1 MRVLLATT
9 ANNGHF
15 GPMVPFADACLRAG
29 HDVLVAAPESFAGM
43 VERAGH
49 RHWPCPDV
57 DPAERAALHAKFLA
71 AEPEKRNETMV
82 TLGAEL
88 SARSIMPGMLAALD
102 KWRPDVVLR
111 EIGELGSAI
120 AAELHGLPHVQMLIG
135 LDKFVDFT
143 LPLAAQALVPYRESL
158 GLPGDPD
165 GENLHR
171 APSFSLLPPS
181 LEMQRAQPGPQV
193 HRFRMPAASSDPL
206 PRWWANNDTPLV
218 YATFG
223 TVAAGV
229 PFAAAA
235 FHTVVEALA
244 DLPVRVLVTIGDSG
258 DPSAWP
264 ALPPN
269 VHVERWVPQ
278 QDVLTHAAAM
288 VCHGGTGTVLGGLAA
303 GVPMVVVPQ
312 FADQPDNAERVAAT
326 GAGISVG
333 SGDTAPA
340 TAEEL
345 RAAVTAVLTEP
356 SYRKSAGAMAEE
368 IAALPPVDEAV
379 SFLEQLTSAGHRPD
393 PGN

>member
-15 GPMVPFADACLRAG
+15 GPMLPFAGACLRAG
-29 HDVLVAAPESFAGM
+29 HDVLVAAPQSFAGT
-43 VERAGH
+43 VERAGL

-57 DPAERAALHAKFLA
+57 DPDEWAALHAKFLA
-71 AEPEKRNETMV
+71 AGPEKRNETMV

-88 SARSIMPGMLAALD
+88 GARSIMPGMLAALD
-102 KWRPDVVLR
+102 EWQPDVILR
-111 EIGELGSAI
+111 EIGELGSAV
-120 AAELHGLPHVQMLIG
+120 AAELRGLPHVQMLIG

-143 LPLAAQALVPYRESL
+143 LPLAARALVAYRESL

-171 APSFSLLPPS
+171 ASSFSLLPPS
-181 LEMQRAQPGPQV
+181 LEVPRAEAGPEV
-193 HRFRMPAASSDPL
+193 HRFRVSAAGSAPL
-206 PRWWANNDTPLV
+206 RDWWANDDAPLV

-235 FHTVVEALA
+235 FRTVVEALA
-244 DLPVRVLVTIGDSG
+244 ELPVRVLVTVGDSG
-258 DPSAWP
+258 DPSTWT

-278 QDVLTHAAAM
+278 QDVLVHAAAM
-288 VCHGGTGTVLGGLAA
+288 VCHGGTGTMLGGLAA

-312 FADQPDNAERVAAT
+312 FADQPDNAERVAAV
-326 GAGISVG
+326 GAGIGVG
-333 SGDTAPA
+333 GGEAAPA
-340 TAEEL
+340 TAEEV
-345 RAAVTAVLTEP
+345 RAAVTRVLTEP
-356 SYRKSAGAMAEE
+356 SYRKAADAMAEE
-368 IAALPPVDEAV
+368 IAALAPVDEAV
-379 SFLEQLTSAGHRPD
+379 GFLAKLTGTDR
-393 PGN
+393 

>member
-15 GPMVPFADACLRAG
+15 GPMLPFAGACLRAG
-29 HDVLVAAPESFAGM
+29 HDVLVAAPESFAAT

-49 RHWPCPDV
+49 RLWPCPDI
-57 DPAERAALHAKFLA
+57 DPDEWAALHAKFLA

-82 TLGAEL
+82 MLGAEL
-88 SARSIMPGMLAALD
+88 AARSIMPGMLAALD
-102 KWRPDVVLR
+102 EWRPDIILR

-120 AAELHGLPHVQMLIG
+120 AAELREVPHVQMLIG

-143 LPLAAQALVPYRESL
+143 LPLAARALVAYRESL

-165 GENLHR
+165 GENLYR
-171 APSFSLLPPS
+171 ASSFSLLPPS
-181 LEMQRAQPGPQV
+181 LEVPRVEAGPEV
-193 HRFRMPAASSDPL
+193 HRFRVPAASSAPL
-206 PRWWANNDTPLV
+206 PDWWANDDAPLV

-235 FHTVVEALA
+235 FRTVVEALA
-244 DLPVRVLVTIGDSG
+244 ELPVRVLVTVGDSG
-258 DPSAWP
+258 DPATWP

-278 QDVLTHAAAM
+278 QDVLVHAAAM

-312 FADQPDNAERVAAT
+312 FADQPDNAERVAAV
-326 GAGISVG
+326 GAGIGVG
-333 SGDTAPA
+333 GGEAAPA

-345 RAAVTAVLTEP
+345 QAAVTRVLTEP
-356 SYRKSAGAMAEE
+356 SYRKAAGAMADE

-379 SFLEQLTSAGHRPD
+379 SFLAKLTGADR
-393 PGN
+393 

>member
-15 GPMVPFADACLRAG
+15 GPMVPFADACLQAG
-29 HDVLVAAPESFAGM
+29 HDVLVAAPESFAGV

-57 DPAERAALHAKFLA
+57 DPGERASLHAKFLA

-88 SARSIMPGMLAALD
+88 AARSIMPGVLAALD
-102 KWRPDVVLR
+102 EWRPDVVLR

-120 AAELHGLPHVQMLIG
+120 AAELRGVPQVQMLIG

-143 LPLAAQALVPYRESL
+143 LPLAARALVTYRESL
-158 GLPGDPD
+158 GLPGDPE

-181 LEMQRAQPGPQV
+181 LEVPRTQAGPEV
-193 HRFRMPAASSDPL
+193 HRFRVPAAAGTPL
-206 PRWWANNDTPLV
+206 PGWWANDDAPLV

-235 FHTVVEALA
+235 FRTVVEALA
-244 DLPVRVLVTIGDSG
+244 ELPVRVLATVGDSG
-258 DPSAWP
+258 DPSAWS

-278 QDVLTHAAAM
+278 QDVLAHAAAM

-312 FADQPDNAERVAAT
+312 FADQPDNAERVAAV
-326 GAGISVG
+326 GAGIGVG
-333 SGDTAPA
+333 GGETAPA
-340 TAEEL
+340 TAEEV
-345 RAAVTAVLTEP
+345 RAAVTDVLTEP
-356 SYRKSAGAMAEE
+356 SYRKAARAMADE
-368 IAALPPVDEAV
+368 IAALPPVDDAIG
-379 SFLEQLTSAGHRPD
+379 FLAKLALE
-393 PGN
+393 

>member
-15 GPMVPFADACLRAG
+15 GPMLPIAGACLRAG
-29 HDVLVAAPESFAGM
+29 HDVLVAAPQSFAGT

-57 DPAERAALHAKFLA
+57 DPDERAALHAKFLA

-88 SARSIMPGMLAALD
+88 AARSIMPGMLAALD
-102 KWRPDVVLR
+102 EWRPDVILR

-120 AAELHGLPHVQMLIG
+120 AAELRGVPHVQMLIG

-143 LPLAAQALVPYRESL
+143 LPLAARALVAYRESL

-181 LEMQRAQPGPQV
+181 LEVPRAEAGPEV
-193 HRFRMPAASSDPL
+193 HRFRVPAAAGSAPL
-206 PRWWANNDTPLV
+206 RDWWANDDAPLV

-235 FHTVVEALA
+235 FRTVVEALA
-244 DLPVRVLVTIGDSG
+244 ELPVRVLVTVGDSG
-258 DPSAWP
+258 DPSTWS

-278 QDVLTHAAAM
+278 QDVLVHAAAM

-312 FADQPDNAERVAAT
+312 FADQPDNAERVAAVS
-326 GAGISVG
+326 AGIGVG
-333 SGDTAPA
+333 DGEAAPA

-345 RAAVTAVLTEP
+345 QAAVTRVLNEP
-356 SYRKSAGAMAEE
+356 SYRKAAGVMAEE

-379 SFLEQLTSAGHRPD
+379 SFLAKLTDADRG
-393 PGN
+393 

>member
-15 GPMVPFADACLRAG
+15 GPMLPFAGACQRAG
-29 HDVLVAAPESFAGM
+29 HDVLVAAPESFAGA

-49 RHWPCPDV
+49 RHWTCPDI
-57 DPAERAALHAKFLA
+57 DPNERAAVHAKFLA
-71 AEPEKRNETMV
+71 AEPEKRNEIMV

-88 SARSIMPGMLAALD
+88 AARSIMPGMLAAID
-102 KWRPDVVLR
+102 EWRPDVILR

-120 AAELHGLPHVQMLIG
+120 AGELRGVPCVQMLIG

-143 LPLAAQALVPYRESL
+143 LPLAARALVGYRTSL
-158 GLPGDPD
+158 GLAPDPD
-165 GENLHR
+165 GANLYR

-181 LEMQRAQPGPQV
+181 LEVPRAEVGPEV
-193 HRFRMPAASSDPL
+193 HRFRVPVADSAPL
-206 PRWWANNDTPLV
+206 PAWWVGDEAPLV

-235 FHTVVEALA
+235 FNTVVESLA
-244 DLPVRVLVTIGDSG
+244 DLPVRLLVTVGDGG
-258 DPSAWP
+258 DPSAWS

-278 QDVLTHAAAM
+278 QDVLANAAAM
-288 VCHGGTGTVLGGLAA
+288 VCHGGTGTVLGGLTA

-312 FADQPDNAERVAAT
+312 FADQPDNAERVAAI
-326 GAGISVG
+326 GAGIG
-333 SGDTAPA
+333 IGAGEAAPVR
-340 TAEEL
+340 AEEV
-345 RAAVTAVLTEP
+345 RAAVHSVLTEP
-356 SYRKSAGAMAEE
+356 SYRAAAGAIAKE

-379 SFLEQLTSAGHRPD
+379 GFLAQLTDVGR
-393 PGN
+393 

>member
-15 GPMVPFADACLRAG
+15 GPMLPFAGACRRAG
-29 HDVLVAAPESFAGM
+29 HEVLVAAPESFAGA

-49 RHWPCPDV
+49 RHWSCPDV
-57 DPAERAALHAKFLA
+57 DPDEWAALHAKFLA

-88 SARSIMPGMLAALD
+88 AARSIMPGMLAAID
-102 KWRPDVVLR
+102 EWRPDVILR

-120 AAELHGLPHVQMLIG
+120 AGELRGVPYVQMLIG

-143 LPLAAQALVPYRESL
+143 LPLAARALVAYHTSL
-158 GLPGDPD
+158 GLAPDPD
-165 GENLHR
+165 GASLRR

-181 LEMQRAQPGPQV
+181 LEVPRAEAGPEV
-193 HRFRMPAASSDPL
+193 HRFRVPAAGAAPL
-206 PRWWANNDTPLV
+206 PDWWAGDEAPLV

-235 FHTVVEALA
+235 FRTVVEALA
-244 DLPVRVLVTIGDSG
+244 ELPVRLLVTVGDNG
-258 DPSAWP
+258 DPPAWA

-278 QDVLTHAAAM
+278 QDVLANAAAM

-312 FADQPDNAERVAAT
+312 FADQPDNAERVAAV
-326 GAGISVG
+326 GAGIGVG
-333 SGDTAPA
+333 GGEAAPA
-340 TAEEL
+340 TAAEVS
-345 RAAVTAVLTEP
+345 AAVSRVLTEP
-356 SYRKSAGAMAEE
+356 AYREAAGAIAEE
-368 IAALPPVDEAV
+368 IAALPPVDAAV
-379 SFLEQLTSAGHRPD
+379 GFLARLTDAGC
-393 PGN
+393 

>member
-15 GPMVPFADACLRAG
+15 GPMLPFAGACLRAG
-29 HDVLVAAPESFAGM
+29 HDVLVAAPQSFAGT
-43 VERAGH
+43 VERSGL

-57 DPAERAALHAKFLA
+57 DPDEWAALHAKFLA

-88 SARSIMPGMLAALD
+88 GARSIMPGMLAALD
-102 KWRPDVVLR
+102 EWRPDVILR

-120 AAELHGLPHVQMLIG
+120 AAELRGVPHVQMLIG

-143 LPLAAQALVPYRESL
+143 LPLAARALVAYRESL

-171 APSFSLLPPS
+171 ASSFSLLPPS
-181 LEMQRAQPGPQV
+181 LEVPRAEVGPEV
-193 HRFRMPAASSDPL
+193 HRFRMPAAGSAPL
-206 PRWWANNDTPLV
+206 PDWWANDEAPLV

-235 FHTVVEALA
+235 FRTVVEALA
-244 DLPVRVLVTIGDSG
+244 ELPVRVLVTVGDSG
-258 DPSAWP
+258 DPSTWT

-278 QDVLTHAAAM
+278 QDVLVHAAAM
-288 VCHGGTGTVLGGLAA
+288 VCHGGTGTMLGGLAA

-312 FADQPDNAERVAAT
+312 FADQPDNAERVAAV
-326 GAGISVG
+326 GAGIGVG
-333 SGDTAPA
+333 GGEAAPA
-340 TAEEL
+340 TAEEV
-345 RAAVTAVLTEP
+345 RVAVTRLLTEP
-356 SYRKSAGAMAEE
+356 SYRKAADAMAEE
-368 IAALPPVDEAV
+368 IAALAPVDEAV
-379 SFLEQLTSAGHRPD
+379 GFLAKLTDTG
-393 PGN
+393 